1 MKKTINDQE
10 IKFPFTM
17 TTNFRVEQEANY
29 NKTFTIISAATDIK
43 TGKTYVLLE
52 NNAVGEEWTMVI
64 KLPKNIWWLYND
76 NGTTPE
82 KSRCF
87 IPCSF
92 VIVEN
97 AWNDLGIELEDA
109 DVIDDK
115 SELIF
120 WTSEEI
126 NDIK

>member
-1 MKKTINDQE
+1 MKKTINGKE

-17 TTNFRVEQEANY
+17 VTNFRVEQETDY
-29 NKTFTIISAATDIK
+29 IKTFTIISAATDTK

-52 NNAVGEEWTMVI
+52 NNAIGEEWTMVV

-87 IPCSF
+87 IPYPF
-92 VIVEN
+92 VVVEN
-97 AWNDLGIELEDA
+97 AWNDLETELEDA
-109 DVIDDK
+109 DVVEDK
-115 SELIF
+115 SELVI
-120 WTSEEI
+120 WTEEEI
-126 NDIK
+126 NNIE

>member
-1 MKKTINDQE
+1 MKKTINGKE

-17 TTNFRVEQEANY
+17 ITNFRIEQEANCD
-29 NKTFTIISAATDIK
+29 KTFTIISATTDTT

-52 NNAVGEEWTMVI
+52 NNAVGEDWTMVI

-87 IPCSF
+87 IPCPF
-92 VIVEN
+92 IIVES
-97 AWNDLGIELEDA
+97 AWNDLGTELEDA

-115 SELIF
+115 SELVF

-126 NDIK
+126 NSIE